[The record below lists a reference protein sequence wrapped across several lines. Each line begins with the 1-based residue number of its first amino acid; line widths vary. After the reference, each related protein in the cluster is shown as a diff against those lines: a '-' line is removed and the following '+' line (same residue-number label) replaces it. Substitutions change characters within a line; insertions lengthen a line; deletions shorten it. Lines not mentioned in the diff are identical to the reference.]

1 MIIFRII
8 ILFIFSYVNYITS
21 ANPFPLQ
28 FEIVNSNEPVI
39 LFFVSFENQKA
50 ILTNKVTYYL
60 KQDESKKYYLE
71 AAQAD
76 FDITKYTLVEQI
88 DKYFTYTNDN
98 GDTSYIFPYINGYL
112 IKKEKMNGSVI
123 DFTKE
128 IEIKKDSNF
137 QISTYPMSNNRGL
150 LSYCTKINNKY
161 SGVFYIIDLVNPNDT
176 KYVILAAEVGYTSGY
191 LPCSSFEYH
200 YFSSETDEEKVFCL
214 SGKSNGNIYSITYT
228 LEKNVEVFAS
238 TTLGNGYQLEPIAII
253 NNSLLQG
260 FGLIYD

>member
-28 FEIVNSNEPVI
+28 FEIVNPNEPVI

-150 LSYCTKINNKY
+150 LSYCTKINNK
-161 SGVFYIIDLVNPNDT
+161 
-176 KYVILAAEVGYTSGY
+176 
-191 LPCSSFEYH
+191 
-200 YFSSETDEEKVFCL
+200 
-214 SGKSNGNIYSITYT
+214 
-228 LEKNVEVFAS
+228 
-238 TTLGNGYQLEPIAII
+238 
-253 NNSLLQG
+253 
-260 FGLIYD
+260 

>member
-21 ANPFPLQ
+21 TNPFPLQ
-28 FEIVNSNEPVI
+28 FEIVNPNEPVI

-98 GDTSYIFPYINGYL
+98 GDTSYIFSIYKRVFN
-112 IKKEKMNGSVI
+112 KE
-123 DFTKE
+123 
-128 IEIKKDSNF
+128 
-137 QISTYPMSNNRGL
+137 R
-150 LSYCTKINNKY
+150 
-161 SGVFYIIDLVNPNDT
+161 
-176 KYVILAAEVGYTSGY
+176 
-191 LPCSSFEYH
+191 
-200 YFSSETDEEKVFCL
+200 
-214 SGKSNGNIYSITYT
+214 
-228 LEKNVEVFAS
+228 KNERER
-238 TTLGNGYQLEPIAII
+238 Y
-253 NNSLLQG
+253 
-260 FGLIYD
+260 

>member
-21 ANPFPLQ
+21 TNPFPLQ
-28 FEIVNSNEPVI
+28 FEIVNPTEPVI

-98 GDTSYIFPYINGYL
+98 GDTSYIFSIYKRVFN
-112 IKKEKMNGSVI
+112 KE
-123 DFTKE
+123 
-128 IEIKKDSNF
+128 
-137 QISTYPMSNNRGL
+137 R
-150 LSYCTKINNKY
+150 
-161 SGVFYIIDLVNPNDT
+161 
-176 KYVILAAEVGYTSGY
+176 
-191 LPCSSFEYH
+191 
-200 YFSSETDEEKVFCL
+200 
-214 SGKSNGNIYSITYT
+214 
-228 LEKNVEVFAS
+228 KNERER
-238 TTLGNGYQLEPIAII
+238 Y
-253 NNSLLQG
+253 
-260 FGLIYD
+260 

>member
-98 GDTSYIFPYINGYL
+98 GDTSYIFHI
-112 IKKEKMNGSVI
+112 
-123 DFTKE
+123 
-128 IEIKKDSNF
+128 
-137 QISTYPMSNNRGL
+137 
-150 LSYCTKINNKY
+150 
-161 SGVFYIIDLVNPNDT
+161 
-176 KYVILAAEVGYTSGY
+176 
-191 LPCSSFEYH
+191 
-200 YFSSETDEEKVFCL
+200 
-214 SGKSNGNIYSITYT
+214 
-228 LEKNVEVFAS
+228 
-238 TTLGNGYQLEPIAII
+238 
-253 NNSLLQG
+253 
-260 FGLIYD
+260 

>member
-1 MIIFRII
+1 
-8 ILFIFSYVNYITS
+8 
-21 ANPFPLQ
+21 
-28 FEIVNSNEPVI
+28 
-39 LFFVSFENQKA
+39 
-50 ILTNKVTYYL
+50 
-60 KQDESKKYYLE
+60 
-71 AAQAD
+71 
-76 FDITKYTLVEQI
+76 
-88 DKYFTYTNDN
+88 
-98 GDTSYIFPYINGYL
+98 
-112 IKKEKMNGSVI
+112 MNGSVI

-191 LPCSSFEYH
+191 FPCSSFEYH
-200 YFSSETDEEKVFCL
+200 YCSSETDEEKVFCRF
-214 SGKSNGNIYSITYT
+214 GQSNGNIYSITYT
-228 LEKNVEVFAS
+228 LEKNVEVFSS

>member
-8 ILFIFSYVNYITS
+8 ILFILSYVNYITS

-28 FEIVNSNEPVI
+28 FEIVNPNEPVI

-98 GDTSYIFPYINGYL
+98 GDTSYIFSIYKRVFN
-112 IKKEKMNGSVI
+112 KE
-123 DFTKE
+123 
-128 IEIKKDSNF
+128 
-137 QISTYPMSNNRGL
+137 R
-150 LSYCTKINNKY
+150 
-161 SGVFYIIDLVNPNDT
+161 
-176 KYVILAAEVGYTSGY
+176 
-191 LPCSSFEYH
+191 
-200 YFSSETDEEKVFCL
+200 
-214 SGKSNGNIYSITYT
+214 
-228 LEKNVEVFAS
+228 KNERER
-238 TTLGNGYQLEPIAII
+238 Y
-253 NNSLLQG
+253 
-260 FGLIYD
+260 

>member
-98 GDTSYIFPYINGYL
+98 GDTSYIFSIYKRVFN
-112 IKKEKMNGSVI
+112 KE
-123 DFTKE
+123 
-128 IEIKKDSNF
+128 
-137 QISTYPMSNNRGL
+137 R
-150 LSYCTKINNKY
+150 
-161 SGVFYIIDLVNPNDT
+161 
-176 KYVILAAEVGYTSGY
+176 
-191 LPCSSFEYH
+191 
-200 YFSSETDEEKVFCL
+200 
-214 SGKSNGNIYSITYT
+214 
-228 LEKNVEVFAS
+228 KNERER
-238 TTLGNGYQLEPIAII
+238 Y
-253 NNSLLQG
+253 
-260 FGLIYD
+260 